1 VEPGTQGRTVPL
13 TQDGDAAF
21 TGRLTKGHDM
31 STELSTTTT
40 PARGLAL
47 ATMADAM
54 KFGEM
59 VASSDFAP
67 KDFKGKPASCVLAI
81 QAGAEIGLSPMQAL
95 QSIAVVNGRPSI
107 FGDAAL
113 AVVKASPV
121 CEYVTESVDGD
132 GEQMVATCTA
142 KRRGYPTPTVVK
154 FTVADAKKAGLWG
167 KSGPWT
173 QYPRRMLQMRARGFA
188 LRDAFPDAL
197 RGMVTAE
204 EAHDYPAAPVTAEPV
219 VVRPAQPQQAEERVD
234 PYEVARAAI
243 DAERDIPKLNR
254 MRTHIDKRLKEKAFT
269 PFQADELLDQ
279 IHARVEFLEAE
290 SEVSA

>member
-1 VEPGTQGRTVPL
+1 
-13 TQDGDAAF
+13 
-21 TGRLTKGHDM
+21 M
-31 STELSTTTT
+31 STELSTNTT
-40 PARGLAL
+40 PAKGLAL
-47 ATMADAM
+47 QTMADAM

-59 VASSDFAP
+59 VAASDFAP
-67 KDFKGKPASCVLAI
+67 KDFRGKPASCVLAI

-173 QYPRRMLQMRARGFA
+173 QYPKRMLQMRARGFA

-204 EAHDYPAAPVTAEPV
+204 EAQDYPAAPVTAEPV
-219 VVRPAQPQQAEERVD
+219 VVRPKFDTPTQPADERAN
-234 PYEVARAAI
+234 PYEVAKAAI
-243 DAERDIPKLNR
+243 DAERDIAKLDR
-254 MRTHIDKRLKEKAFT
+254 MRAHIDKRLKDKAFT

-290 SEVSA
+290 SEVTA